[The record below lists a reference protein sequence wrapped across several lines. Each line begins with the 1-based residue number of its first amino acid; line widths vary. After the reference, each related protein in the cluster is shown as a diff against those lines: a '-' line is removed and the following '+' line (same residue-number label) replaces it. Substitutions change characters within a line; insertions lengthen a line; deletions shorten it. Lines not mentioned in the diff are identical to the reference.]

1 MKARPALD
9 PTVLRTVYDRA
20 AHRYD
25 RWHALATAR
34 SDQRGRR
41 LVVARCV
48 ELGDHVLEVGGGT
61 GLTTDLAAEAVG
73 PAGHVTMVDFSRGM
87 LVQAGQRLTARQD
100 PSRISIVMA
109 DMLRLPFGDG
119 RFDSVLSTYSVC
131 PLVLPGAGVAEMYR
145 VLRPGGL
152 LGVAHSSEPRSGP
165 MCWIADRVEDLVW
178 RWPQVSLG
186 CRSVEVLPD
195 LLDLGAELLFERRL
209 GMPLW
214 PFQVFAVRK
223 RRGVSH

>member
-1 MKARPALD
+1 MRPALE
-9 PTVLRTVYDRA
+9 PSVLRTVYDRA

-48 ELGDHVLEVGGGT
+48 EPGDHVLDAGGGT
-61 GLTTDLAAEAVG
+61 GLTTDLAADAVG
-73 PAGHVTMVDFSRGM
+73 PGGHVTLVDFSQGM
-87 LVQAGQRLTARQD
+87 LLQAGQRLTARRD
-100 PSRISIVMA
+100 PSRVSTVMA
-109 DMLRLPFGDG
+109 DMLHLPFGDG
-119 RFDSVLSTYSVC
+119 QFDSVLSTYSVC
-131 PLVLPGAGVAEMYR
+131 PLVQPGEGVAEMYR

-152 LGVAHSSEPRSGP
+152 LGVAHSSEPRSGSVR
-165 MCWIADRVEDLVW
+165 WIADRVEDLVW

-214 PFQVFAVRK
+214 PFRVFAVRK
-223 RRGVSH
+223 RP